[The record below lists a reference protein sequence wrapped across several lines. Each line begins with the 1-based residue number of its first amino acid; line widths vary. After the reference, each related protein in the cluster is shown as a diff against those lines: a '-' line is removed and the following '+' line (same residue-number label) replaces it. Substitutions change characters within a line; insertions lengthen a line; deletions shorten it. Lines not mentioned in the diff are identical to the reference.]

1 MSGTREL
8 NQLGL
13 VNALAVLRPDFLIS
27 QPPLSASAPAS
38 APRTTRLAPSTSS
51 ISNPGSVF
59 GWGLQS
65 LGRKLSQL
73 GLVSALAAARPD
85 FLVSQDPLPPSTP
98 APSAAPS
105 GTGAAGT
112 RTTTGGTTTGA
123 AGTGT
128 TAIPGAP
135 ARSLPT
141 ATGIS
146 NPGSVSGGVAGRSPS
161 IGATPGPNLT
171 SGLAGTTSGGLA
183 GGTGIGAGSG
193 GPGNAGVGSAGASVG
208 K

>member
-1 MSGTREL
+1 MSSNRTCAPCLAVLCVALLFATPALCQGTREL

-59 GWGLQS
+59 G
-65 LGRKLSQL
+65 R
-73 GLVSALAAARPD
+73 
-85 FLVSQDPLPPSTP
+85 TP
-98 APSAAPS
+98 A
-105 GTGAAGT
+105 T
-112 RTTTGGTTTGA
+112 RLA
-123 AGTGT
+123 
-128 TAIPGAP
+128 
-135 ARSLPT
+135 
-141 ATGIS
+141 
-146 NPGSVSGGVAGRSPS
+146 
-161 IGATPGPNLT
+161 PGPNLT
-171 SGLAGTTSGGLA
+171 SGLAGTTVGGLA